1 MYQEHPVFKDPDDGL
16 VKIWRYFDFTKFV
29 SLIQKKALFFSR
41 ADKFKDPFEGSWT
54 HADAELRQ
62 NLRVEELRKKNT
74 TISDDEIAKVL
85 RNDSTFYKNIKKTTL
100 INSWHYNDSE
110 SAAMWKLFLKS
121 NEGIAIQTTTS
132 RFKESFKHFSQPVY
146 IGKVNYIDY
155 EYDKFYYPFK
165 DTYVAF
171 LHKRRAFEHEREY
184 RAILSLDPN
193 FVWDDEENPYGKYIP
208 IDVDLM
214 IEKVFVSPGTPGWY
228 TELIVSMC
236 EKYGLQKEVVPSGL
250 TKKPIF

>member
-1 MYQEHPVFKDPDDGL
+1 MYKEHPVFNDPDEGL

-54 HADAELRQ
+54 HADAEKRQ
-62 NLRVEELRKKNT
+62 DLRVEELRKKNPI
-74 TISDDEIAKVL
+74 ISDDDIAKAL
-85 RNDSTFYKNIKKTTL
+85 RNDSAFYKNIKKTTL
-100 INSWHYNDSE
+100 INSWHYNESE

-132 RFKESFKHFSQPVY
+132 LFKESFKHFPQPVY

-155 EYDKFYYPFK
+155 EDDKFYYPFN

-193 FVWDDEENPYGKYIP
+193 FVWDEQENPFGQYIP
-208 IDVDLM
+208 IDVDVM
-214 IEKVFVSPGTPGWY
+214 IEKVFVSPGTPSWY

-236 EKYGLQKEVVPSGL
+236 EKYGLHKEVVPSGL
-250 TKKPIF
+250 NKKPIF